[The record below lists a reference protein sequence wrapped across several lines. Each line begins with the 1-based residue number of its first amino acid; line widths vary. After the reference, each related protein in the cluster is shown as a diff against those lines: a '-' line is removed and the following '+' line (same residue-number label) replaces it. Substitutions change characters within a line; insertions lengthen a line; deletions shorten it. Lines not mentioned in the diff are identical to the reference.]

1 MKICIVLFGLLALA
15 LAEEKYTSKWDNID
29 LDQILKNDRLLNNYI
44 DCVLEKGS
52 CTPDGSE
59 LKRVLPDAL
68 ENDCAKCSEKQ
79 REGSKKVI
87 RHLIQHKRQAWIELE
102 AKFDKNGLYRKR
114 HEAEL
119 KEAGL

>member
-59 LKRVLPDAL
+59 LKSNEKFIYFIILL
-68 ENDCAKCSEKQ
+68 DCFFICF
-79 REGSKKVI
+79 RG
-87 RHLIQHKRQAWIELE
+87 
-102 AKFDKNGLYRKR
+102 F
-114 HEAEL
+114 
-119 KEAGL
+119 AGRS